1 MRKIKVVYNEKKQL
15 LEKVAELERLQA
27 EAEAEE
33 KQKIESATSSI
44 ETIAS
49 DIEMFCGVIL
59 SQQDIVAV
67 VDLAL
72 KTGEPVKI
80 PFKLYFKE

>member
-1 MRKIKVVYNEKKQL
+1 MRKLKVVYNEKKQL

-33 KQKIESATSSI
+33 KQKIEDATASI
-44 ETIAS
+44 EMIAS
-49 DIEMFCGVIL
+49 GIEMFCGVIL